1 MVRNLRLLKTIL
13 GRKDWCRFVFLIM
26 ATFIANLLECVGI
39 SLVFPVIS
47 VMIDPDFLTENA
59 IGSWI
64 ASVFHVGDSKRFLG
78 IVLLLIGL
86 SYLIKN
92 LYLLGLSYIRNRFVL
107 NIQFKLKK
115 KVLFGFFYAP
125 YIKFLDYST
134 SELVQAVEED
144 VDGCVILMEKMLNIF
159 GEILM
164 LGLLGGIMIGVN
176 PKITI
181 GVAFL
186 CGSVFWI
193 FMHFFKPYTEKKSRE
208 YASARK
214 EFTKWLY
221 QSIGNRKEIKAEQ
234 KEYFFLQNFHQFSEQ
249 ACRIDAKV
257 RFMQG
262 LPRPLYEMS
271 FVICII
277 GVLWFLISFS
287 SNTQSAVAQLSLFGI
302 AALRMLPGMLRLNQL
317 LGTIFWQTPRLERT
331 AERLKEQKWDQ
342 DGRIIEPLRLKNE
355 LSLREV
361 SFSYPKSEQMV
372 LDHVSMQI
380 PAGKII
386 GICGLSGE
394 GKTTLIDMIA
404 GLLPASEG
412 EVLVDGNSLKKEEI
426 LMSWQAGVAYIPQNA
441 CLLHATIRE
450 NILFGSE
457 DRGEQELWNVLEQAA
472 ADDFVRRLPESMETI
487 VGENGCRLSGGQG
500 QRLVLARAL
509 YKKAQLLI
517 LDESTSALDTETEGT
532 ILKAIERIRDK
543 CTVLLVSHRSSTLK
557 ICDMVYRVEGGK
569 VIQADGKE

>member
-13 GRKDWCRFVFLIM
+13 GDKAWHYFIFLIM
-26 ATFIANLLECVGI
+26 ATFIANLLECAGI

-47 VMIDPDFLTENA
+47 VMVNPDFLTENA
-59 IGSWI
+59 AGAWI
-64 ASVFHVGDSKRFLG
+64 AAIFHVRDAKCF
-78 IVLLLIGL
+78 ICIALLLIGL

-92 LYLLGLSYIRNRFVL
+92 LYLLALSYVRNRFVL
-107 NIQFKLKK
+107 NVQFELKK

-125 YIKFLDYST
+125 YIRFLDCST

-144 VDGCVILMEKMLNIF
+144 ADGCVILMEKMLNIF
-159 GEILM
+159 GELLM
-164 LGLLGGIMIGVN
+164 LGLLGGIMLSVN
-176 PKITI
+176 AGLTV
-181 GVAFL
+181 GVALL
-186 CGSVFWI
+186 CGSIFFVFTY
-193 FMHFFKPYTEKKSRE
+193 FFKPYTEKKSRE
-208 YASARK
+208 YAAARK
-214 EFTKWLY
+214 EFSKWLY

-262 LPRPLYEMS
+262 LPRPIYEMC
-271 FVICII
+271 FVVCIL

-287 SNTQSAVAQLSLFGI
+287 SDMQSAVAQLSVFGI
-302 AALRMLPGMLRLNQL
+302 AALRMLPGMLKLNQL
-317 LGTIFWQTPRLERT
+317 LGTIFWHTPRLERT
-331 AERLKEQKWDQ
+331 AERLKEQKENQ
-342 DGRIIEPLRLKNE
+342 QNGCVQLLHLKNE
-355 LSLREV
+355 LRLCEV
-361 SFSYPKSEQMV
+361 SFSYPKSEQRIF
-372 LDHVSMQI
+372 DHVSMSI

-386 GICGLSGE
+386 GISGLSGE

-412 EVLVDGNSLKKEEI
+412 EILVDGKSLKEEEN

-472 ADDFVRRLPESMETI
+472 ADDFVKRLPDGLETI
-487 VGENGCRLSGGQG
+487 VGENGSRLSGGQG

-509 YKKAQLLI
+509 YKNAQLLI
-517 LDESTSALDTETEGT
+517 LDESTSALDAETEGM
-532 ILKAIERIRDK
+532 ILKAIDRIRDK
-543 CTVLLVSHRSSTLK
+543 CTVLLVSHRPSTLK
-557 ICDMVYRVEGGK
+557 ICDAVYRVEGGK
-569 VIQADGKE
+569 VVRLDGKD